1 MKNYT
6 LKVEGMICP
15 HCEQT
20 IEKAMRDTFKEVL
33 SVKADRKQGL
43 VSLTVLKEINLE
55 EVSKLIKD
63 LGYKVSED

>member
-6 LKVEGMICP
+6 LRVEGMTCP

-20 IEKAMRDTFKEVL
+20 IEKAIKDTFKEVL
-33 SVKADRKQGL
+33 SVKADRNQRL

-63 LGYKVSED
+63 LGYKVSEG